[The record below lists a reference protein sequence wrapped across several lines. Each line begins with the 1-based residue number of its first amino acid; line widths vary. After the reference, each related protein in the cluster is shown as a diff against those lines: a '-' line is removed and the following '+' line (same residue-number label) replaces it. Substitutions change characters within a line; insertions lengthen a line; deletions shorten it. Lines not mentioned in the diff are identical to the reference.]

1 MSKRGFTLVEV
12 LVALAVLMIALGV
25 SVYLFKSALAGIK
38 RSYELTD
45 TYFKAQA
52 EAEELRGV
60 PFDSLLSLSGTRFA
74 DGKGKIAV
82 TPVQSDLLEITLE
95 IPPYKLTTMRSRY

>member
-1 MSKRGFTLVEV
+1 MSKKGFTLVEV
-12 LVALAVLMIALGV
+12 LVALAVFMIALGV

-52 EAEELRGV
+52 EAEELRAMSFG
-60 PFDSLLSLSGTRFA
+60 SILSLSGARFA
-74 DGKGKIAV
+74 DGKGKIIIF
-82 TPVQSDLLEITLE
+82 PVQSDLLEISLE